1 MRSQSH
7 VRSITRAAIVLAA
20 IAIAVACSSSKTSS
34 NSTSSGGGDTGTV
47 AAQNPAT
54 ALAKAEAATKVNFKG
69 NYTNVSPE
77 SRPAAKNKSVII
89 ISASQASISS
99 SVPANG
105 AAEAA
110 KKLGWKTTIYD
121 AQLNPSKY
129 APLVRQAVTA
139 KPDGIILVAIDCQN
153 VQQPLQQAK
162 NAGIKVVAIYAFDCN
177 DAHAGGASSGL
188 FSASI
193 NYGAKAANVDK
204 FTESYGADQAQYI
217 IAATKNKAKIIA
229 IQDPE
234 FTVLYYTLKGFTD
247 TINASGGSKIVDTLN
262 VTSSD
267 ITTGKI
273 QAKVQAELLRH
284 PEADWVKS
292 PYTYVTQLGIAPSL
306 GAKAGTLH
314 VMGGEGFAPELD
326 LIRQGKVTAVNIISS
341 TWTGW
346 ASADTLNSAFLGK
359 APANSGIGW
368 VIADKD
374 HNVPPTPGSEYVP
387 TVDFKAEYAK
397 AWGVS

>member
-1 MRSQSH
+1 MRSQPH

-34 NSTSSGGGDTGTV
+34 NSSSSGSGTTV
-47 AAQNPAT
+47 AAQDPAV
-54 ALAKAEAATKVNFKG
+54 ALQKAEAATLVNFKG
-69 NYTNVSPE
+69 SNTNVSPT
-77 SRPAAKNKSVII
+77 SRPAAKNKKIII

-99 SVPANG
+99 QVPANG
-105 AAEAA
+105 AAEAVR
-110 KKLGWKTTIYD
+110 KLGWKATIYD

-153 VQQPLQQAK
+153 VQQPLQEAK
-162 NAGIKVVAIYAFDCN
+162 AAGIKVVAIYAFDCN

-193 NYGAKAANVDK
+193 NYGAKAANVDA

-217 IAATKNKAKIIA
+217 IAASKNKAKIIA

-346 ASADTLNSAFLGK
+346 ASADTLNSVFLGK
-359 APANSGIGW
+359 APSDSGIGW
-368 VIADKD
+368 VIADKE

-387 TVDFKAEYAK
+387 SIDFKAEYAK